1 MSDTILGGDFT
12 VYYLN
17 ENRQKRLE
25 YTGAGTVYTANQVYS
40 ALQDHFDELNQ
51 MDDGTPMSAQTP
63 TEYTIGKIDP
73 GDNEPWFIDHTTAE
87 FISTGAIQTAGWD
100 RVEGTNV
107 GLVRMDIDWT
117 STAPQQSDIGKTVV
131 MTTDGDTGTIVDFV
145 DLGGTL
151 GYFWIRPS
159 DDLITNSFNDAP
171 TAGGALTIT
180 GGTATDA
187 LQVSGSPALTGEML
201 WANIYNTGLATLEP
215 ETHQYIDQES
225 ALLVAYKDT
234 SDWWLDGQFD
244 ILVQVKQPGVIGTG
258 SSLIDHGRIKVLARQ
273 YSATY
278 AWFEVDLS
286 AGGRNP
292 IPLSAG
298 DDLDNTTGFRTL
310 TGSSGVSDFDVEN
323 WIFVGATWATA
334 TKRAKLTQVTGT
346 VADPILEYY
355 LLGDPISDFIV
366 SDAIKEYT
374 GVATGDGTC
383 TAAAPTDAGPAN
395 LGTPPIITFGY
406 DNSADIDEDGTPEDY
421 GLVVDVNQ
429 NTLADTWEWMK
440 YVTYRGYTADIDAGA
455 GTVPGRFYRGFQR
468 RVVYGTQS
476 GTWTEGS
483 AIYFHDVSSVLQ
495 AYGTIGSDEDNGASG
510 ELMIY
515 NWTLANG
522 GDITTVTKCSD
533 AEIYSGTNS
542 ALVTGA
548 SDVFSITPIQKC
560 PLGDFAGGTFFG
572 ADGVLL
578 IDYQIA
584 EENSFQLKTNQGVVK
599 VVPTKVNAT
608 IGNTRVGD
616 KLSVFVID
624 ANGDIIKDDYTI
636 DSGQGAVNSE
646 IIKVDP
652 AIDTD
657 EPGKTAGGIV
667 RVVDVSGEIEDR
679 YRFATWGT
687 DEFALAI
694 TGGTDTGTGSA
705 TALVDTGGGF
715 TAGARVGD
723 IVYNVTE
730 DTYAYVSIVTD
741 DQNLVMTN
749 KGSDKPVTS
758 WAADVYK
765 INGTVR
771 AYTTSDTAY
780 VPLIDIYETTGTT
793 GSPGTE
799 TASLTYV
806 APLLV
811 RARARNAGDILPYE
825 ADGTLNAT
833 GFSVNVI
840 RTPDSIHN

>member
-1 MSDTILGGDFT
+1 MSDTILSGDFT

-25 YTGAGTVYTANQVYS
+25 YTGSGTIYTANQVYS

-73 GDNEPWFIDHTTAE
+73 GDNEPWFLDQTSSE
-87 FISTGAIQTAGWD
+87 FISNGAIQTAGWD
-100 RVEGTNV
+100 RVETTNV
-107 GLVRMDIDWT
+107 GIVRMDIDWT
-117 STAPQQSDIGKTVV
+117 STAPVQGDIGKTIT
-131 MTTDGDTGTIVDFV
+131 MDTDGDTGTILDFV

-151 GYFWIRPS
+151 GYFWIRPA
-159 DDLITNSFNDAP
+159 DDTAGNSFNDAP
-171 TAGGALTIT
+171 TSGGAMTIT

-187 LQVSGSPALTGEML
+187 LQTAAALTGEML

-225 ALLVAYKDT
+225 ALLVAYKAA

-244 ILVQVKQPGVIGTG
+244 ILVQVKEPGAIGTG
-258 SSLIDHGRIKVLARQ
+258 SALIDHGRIKVLARQ

-292 IPLSAG
+292 IPLAAG

-310 TGSSGVSDFDVEN
+310 TGSTGVSDFDVTN

-346 VADPILEYY
+346 VTDPILEYY
-355 LLGDPISDFIV
+355 LLGDPISDFVV
-366 SDAIKEYT
+366 SDAIKEYD
-374 GVATGDGTC
+374 GAATGDGTC

-395 LGTPPIITFGY
+395 LGTPPTITFGY
-406 DNSADIDEDGTPEDY
+406 DNTADIDEDGTVEDY

-440 YVTYRGYTADIDAGA
+440 YVTYRGYTTDIDAGA

-468 RVVYGTQS
+468 RVVYGTQA
-476 GTWTEGS
+476 GTWTEGNT
-483 AIYFHDVSSVLQ
+483 IYFYTAGDVLQ
-495 AYGTIGSDEDNGASG
+495 AYGTIGSDEDNGTSG
-510 ELMIY
+510 ELMVY

-522 GDITTVTKCSD
+522 GVEANITKASD
-533 AEIYSGTNS
+533 SDPYSGTN
-542 ALVTGA
+542 AAVVTGA
-548 SDVFSITPIQKC
+548 SDIFSITPIQKC

-599 VVPTKVNAT
+599 VVPTKVNAS

-616 KLSVFVID
+616 KLSIFVID

-636 DSGQGAVNSE
+636 DTGQGAVNSE
-646 IIKVDP
+646 IVKVDP

-687 DEFALAI
+687 DEFALA
-694 TGGTDTGTGSA
+694 TFGNFTASGGSA
-705 TALVDTGGGF
+705 TQIDYATGGF
-715 TAGARVGD
+715 TANARVGD

-730 DTYAYVSIVTD
+730 DTYGYIVSVDSDIQLT
-741 DQNLVMTN
+741 MTN
-749 KGSDKPVTS
+749 KGSDKPVTDWNGDS
-758 WAADVYK
+758 IK

-780 VPLIDIYETTGTT
+780 VPLIDIYETVGTT
-793 GSPGTE
+793 GSPGSE

>member
-1 MSDTILGGDFT
+1 MSDTILAGDFT

-25 YTGAGTVYTANQVYS
+25 YTGAGTIYTANQVYS

-73 GDNEPWFIDHTTAE
+73 GDNEPWFLDQTSAE
-87 FISTGAIQTAGWD
+87 FISTGAIQTAGWN
-100 RVEGTNV
+100 RVEATNV
-107 GLVRMDIDWT
+107 GIVRMDIAWT
-117 STAPQQSDIGKTVV
+117 ATPPVQGDIGKTLT
-131 MTTDGDTGTIVDFV
+131 MDTDGDTGTILDFV
-145 DLGGTL
+145 DLGGNT
-151 GYFWIRPS
+151 GYFWIRPA
-159 DDLITNSFNDAP
+159 DDTAANSFNNTP
-171 TAGGALTIT
+171 TAGGAMTIT
-180 GGTATDA
+180 GGTAEDA
-187 LQVSGSPALTGEML
+187 TQTSAALTGEML

-215 ETHQYIDQES
+215 ETHQYIDQNS
-225 ALLVAYKDT
+225 SLLVAYKGT

-244 ILVQVKQPGVIGTG
+244 ILVQVKEPGAIGTG
-258 SSLIDHGRIKVLARQ
+258 SGLIDHGRIKVLARQ
-273 YSATY
+273 YGATY

-310 TGSSGVSDFDVEN
+310 TGNTGVSDFDVEN

-334 TKRAKLTQVTGT
+334 TKRAKLTAVSGT
-346 VADPILEYY
+346 VTDPVLEYY
-355 LLGDPISDFIV
+355 LLGDPISDFVI

-374 GVATGDGTC
+374 GTATGDGTC
-383 TAAAPTDAGPAN
+383 TAGTPTDAGPAN
-395 LGTPPIITFGY
+395 LGTPPTITFGY
-406 DNSADIDEDGTPEDY
+406 DNTADIDEDGTVEDY

-429 NTLADTWEWMK
+429 NTLADLWEWMK
-440 YVTYRGYTADIDAGA
+440 YVTYRGYTTDIDAGA
-455 GTVPGRFYRGFQR
+455 GTVPGRFYRGYQR
-468 RVVYGTQS
+468 RVVYATQT

-483 AIYFHDVSSVLQ
+483 PIYFYTAGDVLQ
-495 AYGTIGSDEDNGASG
+495 AYGTIGSDEDNGTAG

-522 GDITTVTKCSD
+522 GDITTITKASD
-533 AEIYSGTNS
+533 SDPYSGTN
-542 ALVTGA
+542 AAVVTG
-548 SDVFSITPIQKC
+548 STDIFSITPIQKC

-578 IDYQIA
+578 IDYQVA

-599 VVPTKVNAT
+599 VVPTKVTAS

-616 KLSVFVID
+616 KLSIFVID

-636 DSGQGAVNSE
+636 DVGQGAANSE

-657 EPGKTAGGIV
+657 EPGKSAGGIV

-687 DEFALAI
+687 DEFALAVLSGTA
-694 TGGTDTGTGSA
+694 TGGSA
-705 TALVDTGGGF
+705 TSLVYATGGF
-715 TAGARVGD
+715 TAGVKVGD
-723 IVYNVTE
+723 IVYNSTE
-730 DTYAYVSIVTD
+730 ATYGYVESITNDTT
-741 DQNLVMTN
+741 LVMTN
-749 KGSDKPVTS
+749 KGSDLPVTD
-758 WAADVYK
+758 WNGDAFKV
-765 INGTVR
+765 NGTVR
-771 AYTTSDTAY
+771 TYTTSDTAY
-780 VPLIDIYETTGTT
+780 VPLIDIYETVGTGGAP
-793 GSPGTE
+793 GSE

-825 ADGTLNAT
+825 ADGTLNAS